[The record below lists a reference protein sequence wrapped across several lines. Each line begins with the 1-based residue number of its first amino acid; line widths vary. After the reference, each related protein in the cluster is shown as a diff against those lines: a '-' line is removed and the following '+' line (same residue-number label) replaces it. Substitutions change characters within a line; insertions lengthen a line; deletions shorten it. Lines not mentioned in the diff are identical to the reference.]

1 MNTESGKKL
10 REGWFTT
17 HSNLTRGIG
26 VVVLGAVIWFLP
38 APTGLTPQAWHLFAI
53 FVATIVGFIAKP
65 LPIAAV
71 ALISITFS
79 AFTGIL
85 KPAEALSGFSNTT
98 IWLIVA
104 AFVFSV
110 CFKKTGLGRRIA
122 YTMMRAIGGSALKL
136 GYSLVL
142 SDLII
147 APATASNAAR
157 AGGIMFPIVRSLCSA
172 LNSEPGPT
180 SRKIGAYLLY
190 TSYQGDGICSAMFMT
205 ASAANTLVAV
215 LAAKTLNA
223 EISWGLW
230 ALGAIV
236 PGIVSIIVIPYYIY
250 KAFPPEIKNT
260 PEAKEIAAAE
270 LNKMGPM
277 VRGEKIT
284 TAVFVGMLALWS
296 TGQYNHI
303 DASVVALAGV
313 SITLIFR
320 VVEWKDVL
328 EEKNAWDTM
337 VWMGALLGLADYLS
351 KLGFIPWFAK
361 SVAAS
366 IVGVPGIVA
375 LLILTLVYVYAHYGF
390 ASIAGHVTAM
400 YVAFASVAVAAGAPL
415 MMTVLILAYA
425 SHLCMSLTHY
435 AAGPAPIYF
444 GAGYIEQET
453 WWKHGFV
460 ISVINMTI
468 WIVLGSIWWKALGL
482 W

>member
-1 MNTESGKKL
+1 VSAEKTKEK
-10 REGWFTT
+10 WFNR
-17 HSNLTRGIG
+17 HHDLVRGIG
-26 VVVLGAVIWFLP
+26 VIVLGAVIWFFP
-38 APTGLTPQAWHLFAI
+38 VPEGLTPKAWHLFAI
-53 FVATIVGFIAKP
+53 FVATIAGFIAKP
-65 LPIAAV
+65 LPIAAI

-85 KPAEALSGFSNTT
+85 KPAEALSGFSNTV

-122 YTMMRAIGGSALKL
+122 YLMMKAIGGSALKL

-172 LNSEPGPT
+172 MGSEPGPT
-180 SRKIGAYLLY
+180 ARRIGSYLLF
-190 TSYQGDGICSAMFMT
+190 TSYQGDGICSCMFMT
-205 ASAANTLVAV
+205 ASAANTFIAV
-215 LAAKTLNA
+215 LAATTLNA
-223 EISWGLW
+223 DLTWGLW

-250 KAFPPEIKNT
+250 KAYPPEIKNT
-260 PEAKEIAAAE
+260 PEAKTIAAAE
-270 LNKMGPM
+270 LKKMGPLS
-277 VRGEKIT
+277 RGEKIT
-284 TAVFVGMLALWS
+284 IAVFFGMLALWS
-296 TGQYNHI
+296 TGQYNRI
-303 DASVVALAGV
+303 DAAIVALAGV
-313 SITLIFR
+313 SITLMCR

-328 EEKNAWDTM
+328 KEEHTWDTM
-337 VWMGALLGLADYLS
+337 IWMGALIGLADYLS
-351 KLGFIPWFAK
+351 KLGFVPWFAK

-375 LLILTLVYVYAHYGF
+375 LLILTVVYIYAHYGF

-400 YVAFASVAVAAGAPL
+400 YIAFASVALAAGAPL
-415 MMTVLILAYA
+415 MMTVLSLAYA

-444 GAGYIEQET
+444 GAGYIEQGE

-460 ISVINMTI
+460 ISVINLII
-468 WIVLGSIWWKALGL
+468 WIGLGSVWWKVLGL